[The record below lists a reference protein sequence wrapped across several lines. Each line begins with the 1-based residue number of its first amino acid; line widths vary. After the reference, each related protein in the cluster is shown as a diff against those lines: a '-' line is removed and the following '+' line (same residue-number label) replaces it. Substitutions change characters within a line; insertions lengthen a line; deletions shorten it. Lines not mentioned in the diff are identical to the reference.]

1 MSITLGRPLAAALL
15 LTGLVILAVAAV
27 AVSWAGLASAVDER
41 DAQGELLA
49 RSVAASRRLALS
61 PAAEHPTDS
70 FVEADSQTLAAARI
84 DALIRSV
91 ADENGGSVL
100 SSRSEAKPDEDGI
113 GGHIE
118 AQAVI
123 EGQNE
128 SLQSILIKLEGSDPI
143 ILVDALALE
152 PADMPSDAAPADPQA
167 PRLRMTLTLGAYWKA
182 APH

>member
-1 MSITLGRPLAAALL
+1 MSITLGRPLAASLL
-15 LTGLVILAVAAV
+15 LAGMVIVAVAAV
-27 AVSWAGLASAVDER
+27 VVSWAGLSAAVDER
-41 DAQGELLA
+41 DAKGDLLA
-49 RSVAASRRLALS
+49 RSVAASRRLAVS
-61 PAAEHPTDS
+61 PAGERRTDP

-91 ADENGGSVL
+91 AVDNNGAVL
-100 SSRSEAKPDEDGI
+100 SSRSEAKPDDDGI

-128 SLQSILIKLEGSDPI
+128 ALQGILVKLEESDPV

-152 PADMPSDAAPADPQA
+152 PAETSSDAAPGDPQA

-182 APH
+182 TH

>member
-1 MSITLGRPLAAALL
+1 MSITLGRPLAASLL
-15 LTGLVILAVAAV
+15 LVGLVLLAVGGVAA
-27 AVSWAGLASAVDER
+27 SWADLASAVDER

-61 PAAEHPTDS
+61 PTAEHRTDP
-70 FVEADSQTLAAARI
+70 FVEADSQTLAAAQI

-91 ADENGGSVL
+91 ADDNNGAVL
-100 SSRSEAKPDEDGI
+100 SSRSEAKPDEAGI
-113 GGHIE
+113 GGRIE

-128 SLQSILIKLEGSDPI
+128 ALQSVLLKLEGGDPV
-143 ILVDALALE
+143 ILVDALSLE
-152 PADMPSDAAPADPQA
+152 PAEVPAEGTPVDPQA

-182 APH
+182 APR

>member
-1 MSITLGRPLAAALL
+1 MSITLGRPLAASLL
-15 LTGLVILAVAAV
+15 LIGVVLLAGAGVV
-27 AVSWAGLASAVDER
+27 VSWAGLASAVDER
-41 DAQGELLA
+41 DAQGELLT
-49 RSVAASRRLALS
+49 RGVAASRRLALS
-61 PAAEHPTDS
+61 PAAEKTDP

-91 ADENGGSVL
+91 ANDNSGAVL
-100 SSRSEAKPDEDGI
+100 SSKSEAKPDEDGI

-118 AQAVI
+118 AEAVI

-128 SLQSILIKLEGSDPI
+128 ALQSILLKLEGSDPV
-143 ILVDALALE
+143 ILVDALTLE
-152 PADMPSDAAPADPQA
+152 PADMSSDAAPNDPQA

>member
-1 MSITLGRPLAAALL
+1 MSITLARPLSAALL
-15 LTGLVILAVAAV
+15 LTGMVVLAVAALTE
-27 AVSWAGLASAVDER
+27 SWVGVASAVDER

-61 PAAEHPTDS
+61 PAAEHQADP

-91 ADENGGSVL
+91 ANENSGSVL
-100 SSRSEAKPDEDGI
+100 SSRSEAKPDEEGI

-128 SLQSILIKLEGSDPI
+128 ALQSILLKLEGSDPV
-143 ILVDALALE
+143 ILVDALSVE
-152 PADMPSDAAPADPQA
+152 PADVPSDAAPVDPQA

-182 APH
+182 STH

>member
-1 MSITLGRPLAAALL
+1 MRPVPRPRRPTDEHHARAAA
-15 LTGLVILAVAAV
+15 G
-27 AVSWAGLASAVDER
+27 DER
-41 DAQGELLA
+41 DAKGELLT

-61 PAAEHPTDS
+61 PAAEHQTDP

-91 ADENGGSVL
+91 ADDNNGAVL

-128 SLQSILIKLEGSDPI
+128 ALQSILLKLEGSDPV
-143 ILVDALALE
+143 ILVDALTLE
-152 PADMPSDAAPADPQA
+152 PADVPSDAAPGDPQA

>member
-1 MSITLGRPLAAALL
+1 MSVTLGRPLAAALL
-15 LTGLVILAVAAV
+15 LTGMVILAIAAV
-27 AVSWAGLASAVDER
+27 MVSWAGLASSVDER
-41 DAQGELLA
+41 DAKGELLT

-61 PAAEHPTDS
+61 PAGEHQTDP

-91 ADENGGSVL
+91 ADEDSGAVL

-128 SLQSILIKLEGSDPI
+128 ALQSILLKLEGSDPV
-143 ILVDALALE
+143 ILVDALTLE
-152 PADMPSDAAPADPQA
+152 PADVPSDAAPGDPQA

-182 APH
+182 AHH